1 MTDITRHIRDAL
13 IKIIAADSGRE
24 MMHARYEFDKTCTP
38 AALTALL
45 ARLDAAEAAYIESV
59 RLHNLTL
66 DELRVSESENFHA
79 DAHKLALVLEALL
92 MSTKDDS
99 ACAKLWDMAH
109 EALEQHRQLVDETY
123 PQEYVSAFGKD

>member
-45 ARLDAAEAAYIESV
+45 ARLDAVELDSKLLDWLDRELACPLTLYDGRYLNLGDKSV
-59 RLHNLTL
+59 RQ
-66 DELRVSESENFHA
+66 VISEA
-79 DAHKLALVLEALL
+79 MKGKL
-92 MSTKDDS
+92 
-99 ACAKLWDMAH
+99 
-109 EALEQHRQLVDETY
+109 
-123 PQEYVSAFGKD
+123 